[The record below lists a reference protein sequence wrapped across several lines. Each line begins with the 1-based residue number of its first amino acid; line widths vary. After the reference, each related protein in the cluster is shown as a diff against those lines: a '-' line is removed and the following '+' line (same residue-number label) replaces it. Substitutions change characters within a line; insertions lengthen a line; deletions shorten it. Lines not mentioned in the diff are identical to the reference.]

1 MPQNL
6 SQKLIN
12 SHLVDRGVTEGTP
25 ITLKFDRTLTQD
37 ATGTF
42 REAPAC
48 RHAPLCVLFDRRHV
62 SYRPSGSWARPRLRS
77 RANGPRLFCSGCPN
91 SVGPRVAM
99 SQSSIAG
106 QRVAASA
113 TPRSPRSSSGSKLM
127 SLSRPEYQQSSR
139 QSRQHRSSRSFLGGL
154 ERAHG
159 RTQVLKRNSD
169 LVSGDMIARMSCR
182 WSATTFVMRFGAHW
196 ARPRPAA
203 RASAFFRGLVFSL
216 FLGGLFGQS

>member
-12 SHLVDRGVTEGTP
+12 SHLVDCGVTEGTP
-25 ITLKFDRTLTQD
+25 ITLKIDQTLTQD
-37 ATGTF
+37 STGTF

-48 RHAPLCVLFDRRHV
+48 RHAPLCVMFDRRHV

-99 SQSSIAG
+99 SRSSIAG
-106 QRVAASA
+106 QGVAASV

-127 SLSRPEYQQSSR
+127 SHDRSYVVPLVRDHLRYEIRRALGAAEAGREGFRFFSTGLFSASF
-139 QSRQHRSSRSFLGGL
+139 SAASLASRSSFN
-154 ERAHG
+154 RAVFA
-159 RTQVLKRNSD
+159 RTASP
-169 LVSGDMIARMSCR
+169 
-182 WSATTFVMRFGAHW
+182 SAI
-196 ARPRPAA
+196 
-203 RASAFFRGLVFSL
+203 
-216 FLGGLFGQS
+216 